1 MITIL
6 SFLARFSIIA
16 GLMGIVFSSVS
27 DFLFQTAYLQQMDD
41 FIDMTDTKIIII
53 IGLLALI
60 YLIIFF
66 LATINKITKY
76 SQNKKIKSKTGDLE
90 VPIKTINEVAKDY
103 LVNQDI
109 IKNTKVKSYSKGRGV
124 VIEAIVDAYNMEN
137 LSGKLLEIQVELSNY
152 VESSVGITVKKS
164 SIKLKKVLNETIIEK
179 KIIDSPAIQKE
190 EEQNASN
197 KNKILKNKNN
207 TQIETSPTGKEN

>member
-27 DFLFQTAYLQQMDD
+27 DFLFQTAYLQQMDNFVD
-41 FIDMTDTKIIII
+41 TTDTKIIII

-60 YLIIFF
+60 YLIIFL

-76 SQNKKIKSKTGDLE
+76 SQNKKIKSKSGDLE

-137 LSGKLLEIQVELSNY
+137 LSGKLSEIQVELSNY

-164 SIKLKKVLNETIIEK
+164 SIKLKKVLNETKIEK
-179 KIIDSPAIQKE
+179 KIIEDKKNETEAAIIKSTPEKIE
-190 EEQNASN
+190 EGN
-197 KNKILKNKNN
+197 
-207 TQIETSPTGKEN
+207 

>member
-60 YLIIFF
+60 YLIIFL
-66 LATINKITKY
+66 LATINKFTKY
-76 SQNKKIKSKTGDLE
+76 SQNKKIKNKSGDLE

-109 IKNTKVKSYSKGRGV
+109 IKNTKVKSYSKGRAV
-124 VIEAIVDAYNMEN
+124 IIEAVVDAYNVEN
-137 LSGKLLEIQVELSNY
+137 LSGKLSEIQVELSKY
-152 VESSVGITVKKS
+152 VENSVGITVKKS
-164 SIKLKKVLNETIIEK
+164 SIKLKKVLAETKIEK
-179 KIIDSPAIQKE
+179 KIIEDKKSGIETEEKASTYDKTPQKIE
-190 EEQNASN
+190 EEN
-197 KNKILKNKNN
+197 
-207 TQIETSPTGKEN
+207 

>member
-164 SIKLKKVLNETIIEK
+164 SIKLKKVLNETKIEK
-179 KIIDSPAIQKE
+179 KIIEDKKNETEAVIIKSTPEKIE
-190 EEQNASN
+190 EGN
-197 KNKILKNKNN
+197 
-207 TQIETSPTGKEN
+207 

>member
-137 LSGKLLEIQVELSNY
+137 LSGKLLDIQVELSNY

-164 SIKLKKVLNETIIEK
+164 SIKLKKVLNETKIEK
-179 KIIDSPAIQKE
+179 KRIEDKKSGTEAVIIKSTPEKMPE
-190 EEQNASN
+190 E
-197 KNKILKNKNN
+197 
-207 TQIETSPTGKEN
+207 IEEGN

>member
-27 DFLFQTAYLQQMDD
+27 DLLFQTAYLQQMDD

-60 YLIIFF
+60 YLIIFL
-66 LATINKITKY
+66 LATINKFTKY
-76 SQNKKIKSKTGDLE
+76 SQNKKIKNKSGDLE

-109 IKNTKVKSYSKGRGV
+109 IKNTKVKSYSKGRAV
-124 VIEAIVDAYNMEN
+124 IIEAVVDAYNVEN
-137 LSGKLLEIQVELSNY
+137 LSGKLSEIQVELSKY
-152 VESSVGITVKKS
+152 VENSVGITVKKS
-164 SIKLKKVLNETIIEK
+164 SIKLKKVLAETKIEK
-179 KIIDSPAIQKE
+179 KIIEDKKSGIETEKKASTYDKTPQKIE
-190 EEQNASN
+190 EEN
-197 KNKILKNKNN
+197 
-207 TQIETSPTGKEN
+207 

>member
-76 SQNKKIKSKTGDLE
+76 SQNKKIKSKTGDFE

-164 SIKLKKVLNETIIEK
+164 SIKLKKVLNETKIEK
-179 KIIDSPAIQKE
+179 KRIEDKKSGTEAVIIKSTPEKMPE
-190 EEQNASN
+190 E
-197 KNKILKNKNN
+197 
-207 TQIETSPTGKEN
+207 IEEGN

>member
-27 DFLFQTAYLQQMDD
+27 DFLFQTAYLQQIDS
-41 FIDMTDTKIIII
+41 FVDMTDTKIIII

-60 YLIIFF
+60 YLIIFL

-76 SQNKKIKSKTGDLE
+76 SQNKKIKSKSGDLE

-137 LSGKLLEIQVELSNY
+137 LSGKLSEIQVELSNY

-164 SIKLKKVLNETIIEK
+164 SIKLKKVLNETKIEK
-179 KIIDSPAIQKE
+179 KIIEDKKSETEAVIMKSTPEKMPEKIE
-190 EEQNASN
+190 EGN
-197 KNKILKNKNN
+197 
-207 TQIETSPTGKEN
+207 

>member
-27 DFLFQTAYLQQMDD
+27 DFLFQTAYLQQMDN
-41 FIDMTDTKIIII
+41 FVDMTDTKIIII

-60 YLIIFF
+60 YLIIFL

-76 SQNKKIKSKTGDLE
+76 SQNKKIKSKSGDLE

-137 LSGKLLEIQVELSNY
+137 LSGKLSEIQVELSNY

-164 SIKLKKVLNETIIEK
+164 SIKLKKVLNETKIEK
-179 KIIDSPAIQKE
+179 KIIEDKKNETEAVIIKSTPEKIE
-190 EEQNASN
+190 EGN
-197 KNKILKNKNN
+197 
-207 TQIETSPTGKEN
+207 

>member
-60 YLIIFF
+60 YLIIFL
-66 LATINKITKY
+66 LATINKFTKY

-137 LSGKLLEIQVELSNY
+137 LSGKLSEIQVELSNY

-164 SIKLKKVLNETIIEK
+164 SIKLKKVLNETKIEK
-179 KIIDSPAIQKE
+179 KIIENKKSGTEAVIIKSTPEKMPEKIE
-190 EEQNASN
+190 EGN
-197 KNKILKNKNN
+197 
-207 TQIETSPTGKEN
+207 

>member
-27 DFLFQTAYLQQMDD
+27 DFLFQTAYLQQVDN
-41 FIDMTDTKIIII
+41 FVDMTDTKIIII

-60 YLIIFF
+60 YLIIFL

-76 SQNKKIKSKTGDLE
+76 SQNKKIKSKSGDLE

-137 LSGKLLEIQVELSNY
+137 LSGKLSEIQVELSNY

-164 SIKLKKVLNETIIEK
+164 SIKLKKVLNETKIEK
-179 KIIDSPAIQKE
+179 KIIEDKKNETEAVIIKSTPEKIE
-190 EEQNASN
+190 EGN
-197 KNKILKNKNN
+197 
-207 TQIETSPTGKEN
+207 

>member
-27 DFLFQTAYLQQMDD
+27 DFLFQTAYLQQMDN

-60 YLIIFF
+60 YLIIFL
-66 LATINKITKY
+66 LATINKFTKY

-137 LSGKLLEIQVELSNY
+137 LSGKLSEIQVELSNY

-164 SIKLKKVLNETIIEK
+164 SIKLKKVLNETKIEK
-179 KIIDSPAIQKE
+179 KIIEDKKSGTEAVITKSTPEKMPEKIE
-190 EEQNASN
+190 EGN
-197 KNKILKNKNN
+197 
-207 TQIETSPTGKEN
+207 

>member
-27 DFLFQTAYLQQMDD
+27 DFLFQTAYLQQMDNFVD
-41 FIDMTDTKIIII
+41 TTDTKIIII

-60 YLIIFF
+60 YLIIFL

-76 SQNKKIKSKTGDLE
+76 SQNKKIKSKSGDLE

-103 LVNQDI
+103 LANQDI

-137 LSGKLLEIQVELSNY
+137 LSGKLSEIQVELSNY

-164 SIKLKKVLNETIIEK
+164 SIKLKKVLNETKIEK
-179 KIIDSPAIQKE
+179 KIIEDKKNETEAVIIKSTPEKIE
-190 EEQNASN
+190 EGN
-197 KNKILKNKNN
+197 
-207 TQIETSPTGKEN
+207 

>member
-27 DFLFQTAYLQQMDD
+27 DFLFQTAYLQQMDN

-53 IGLLALI
+53 TGLLALI
-60 YLIIFF
+60 YLIIFL
-66 LATINKITKY
+66 LATINKFTKY

-137 LSGKLLEIQVELSNY
+137 LSGKLSEIQVELSNY

-164 SIKLKKVLNETIIEK
+164 SIKLKKVLNETKIEK
-179 KIIDSPAIQKE
+179 KIIEDKKSGTEAVITKSTPEKMPEKIE
-190 EEQNASN
+190 EGN
-197 KNKILKNKNN
+197 
-207 TQIETSPTGKEN
+207 

>member
-16 GLMGIVFSSVS
+16 GLMGIVFLSVS
-27 DFLFQTAYLQQMDD
+27 DFLFQTAYLQQMDN
-41 FIDMTDTKIIII
+41 FIDTTDTKIIII

-60 YLIIFF
+60 YLIIFL

-76 SQNKKIKSKTGDLE
+76 SQNKKIKSKSGDLE

-137 LSGKLLEIQVELSNY
+137 LSGKLSEIQVELSNY

-164 SIKLKKVLNETIIEK
+164 SIKLKKVLNETKIEK
-179 KIIDSPAIQKE
+179 KIIEDKKNETEAVIIKSTPEKIE
-190 EEQNASN
+190 EGN
-197 KNKILKNKNN
+197 
-207 TQIETSPTGKEN
+207 

>member
-27 DFLFQTAYLQQMDD
+27 DLLFQTAYLQQMDD

-60 YLIIFF
+60 YLIIFL
-66 LATINKITKY
+66 LATINKFTKY
-76 SQNKKIKSKTGDLE
+76 SQNKKIKNKSGDLE
-90 VPIKTINEVAKDY
+90 IPIKTINEVAKDY

-109 IKNTKVKSYSKGRGV
+109 IKNTKVKSYSKGRAV
-124 VIEAIVDAYNMEN
+124 IIEAVVDAYNVEN
-137 LSGKLLEIQVELSNY
+137 LSGKLSEIQVELSKY
-152 VESSVGITVKKS
+152 VENSVGITVKKS
-164 SIKLKKVLNETIIEK
+164 SIKLKKVLAETKIEK
-179 KIIDSPAIQKE
+179 KIIEDKKSGIETEKKASTYDKTPQKIE
-190 EEQNASN
+190 EEN
-197 KNKILKNKNN
+197 
-207 TQIETSPTGKEN
+207 

>member
-27 DFLFQTAYLQQMDD
+27 DFLFQTAYLQQMDNFVD
-41 FIDMTDTKIIII
+41 TTDTKIIII

-60 YLIIFF
+60 YLIIF
-66 LATINKITKY
+66 LLETINKITKY
-76 SQNKKIKSKTGDLE
+76 SQNKKIKSKSGDLE

-124 VIEAIVDAYNMEN
+124 VIEAIVDAYNIEN
-137 LSGKLLEIQVELSNY
+137 LSGKLSEIQVELSNY

-164 SIKLKKVLNETIIEK
+164 SIKLKKVLNETKIEK
-179 KIIDSPAIQKE
+179 KIIEDKKNETEAVIIKSTPEKIE
-190 EEQNASN
+190 EGN
-197 KNKILKNKNN
+197 
-207 TQIETSPTGKEN
+207 

>member
-27 DFLFQTAYLQQMDD
+27 DFLFQTAYLQQMDNFVD
-41 FIDMTDTKIIII
+41 TTDTKIIII

-60 YLIIFF
+60 YLIIFL

-76 SQNKKIKSKTGDLE
+76 SQNKKIKSKSGDLE

-137 LSGKLLEIQVELSNY
+137 LSGKLSEIQVELSNY

-164 SIKLKKVLNETIIEK
+164 SIKLKKVLNETKIEK
-179 KIIDSPAIQKE
+179 KIIEDKKNETEAVIIKSTPEKIE
-190 EEQNASN
+190 EGN
-197 KNKILKNKNN
+197 
-207 TQIETSPTGKEN
+207 

>member
-27 DFLFQTAYLQQMDD
+27 DFLFQTAYLQQMDNFVD
-41 FIDMTDTKIIII
+41 TTDTKIIII

-60 YLIIFF
+60 YLIIFL

-76 SQNKKIKSKTGDLE
+76 SQNKKIKSKSGDLE

-137 LSGKLLEIQVELSNY
+137 LSGKLSEIQVELSND

-164 SIKLKKVLNETIIEK
+164 SIKLKKVLNETKIEK
-179 KIIDSPAIQKE
+179 KIIEDKKNETEAVIIKSTPEKIE
-190 EEQNASN
+190 EGN
-197 KNKILKNKNN
+197 
-207 TQIETSPTGKEN
+207 

>member
-16 GLMGIVFSSVS
+16 ALMGIVFSSVS
-27 DFLFQTAYLQQMDD
+27 DFLFQTTYLQQMDD

-60 YLIIFF
+60 YLIIFL
-66 LATINKITKY
+66 LATINKFTKY
-76 SQNKKIKSKTGDLE
+76 SQNKKIKNKSGDLE

-109 IKNTKVKSYSKGRGV
+109 IKNTKVKSYSKGRAV
-124 VIEAIVDAYNMEN
+124 IIEAVVDAYNVEN
-137 LSGKLLEIQVELSNY
+137 LSGKLSEIQVELSKY
-152 VESSVGITVKKS
+152 VENSVGITVKKS
-164 SIKLKKVLNETIIEK
+164 SIRLKKVLAETKIEK
-179 KIIDSPAIQKE
+179 KIIEDKKSGIETEKKASTCDKTPQKIE
-190 EEQNASN
+190 EEN
-197 KNKILKNKNN
+197 
-207 TQIETSPTGKEN
+207 

>member
-53 IGLLALI
+53 TGLLALI
-60 YLIIFF
+60 YLIIFL
-66 LATINKITKY
+66 LATINKFTKY

-137 LSGKLLEIQVELSNY
+137 LSGKLSEIQVELSNY

-164 SIKLKKVLNETIIEK
+164 SIKLKKVLNETKIEK
-179 KIIDSPAIQKE
+179 KIIEDKKSGTEAVITKSTPEKMPEKIE
-190 EEQNASN
+190 EGN
-197 KNKILKNKNN
+197 
-207 TQIETSPTGKEN
+207 

>member
-164 SIKLKKVLNETIIEK
+164 SIKLKKVLNETKIEK
-179 KIIDSPAIQKE
+179 KRIEDKKSGTEAVIIKSTPEKMPE
-190 EEQNASN
+190 E
-197 KNKILKNKNN
+197 
-207 TQIETSPTGKEN
+207 IEEGN

>member
-53 IGLLALI
+53 TGLLALI
-60 YLIIFF
+60 YLIIFL
-66 LATINKITKY
+66 LATINKFTKY

-124 VIEAIVDAYNMEN
+124 VIEALVDAYNMEN
-137 LSGKLLEIQVELSNY
+137 LSGKLSEIQVELSNY

-164 SIKLKKVLNETIIEK
+164 SIKLKKVLNETKIEK
-179 KIIDSPAIQKE
+179 KIIENKKSGTEAVIIKSTPEKMPEKIE
-190 EEQNASN
+190 EGN
-197 KNKILKNKNN
+197 
-207 TQIETSPTGKEN
+207 

>member
-27 DFLFQTAYLQQMDD
+27 DLLFQTAFLQQMDD
-41 FIDMTDTKIIII
+41 FIDMTDTQIIII

-60 YLIIFF
+60 YLIIFL
-66 LATINKITKY
+66 LATINKFTKY
-76 SQNKKIKSKTGDLE
+76 SQNKKIKNKSGDLE

-109 IKNTKVKSYSKGRGV
+109 IKNTKVKSYSKGRAV
-124 VIEAIVDAYNMEN
+124 IIEAVVDAYNVEN
-137 LSGKLLEIQVELSNY
+137 LSGKLSEIQVELSKY
-152 VESSVGITVKKS
+152 VENSVGITVKKS
-164 SIKLKKVLNETIIEK
+164 SIKLKKVLAETKIEK
-179 KIIDSPAIQKE
+179 KIIEDKKSGIETEKKASTYDKTPQKIE
-190 EEQNASN
+190 EEN
-197 KNKILKNKNN
+197 
-207 TQIETSPTGKEN
+207 

>member
-137 LSGKLLEIQVELSNY
+137 LSGKLSEIQVELSNY

-164 SIKLKKVLNETIIEK
+164 SIKLKKVLNETKIEK
-179 KIIDSPAIQKE
+179 KIIEDKKNETEAVIIKSTPEKIE
-190 EEQNASN
+190 EGN
-197 KNKILKNKNN
+197 
-207 TQIETSPTGKEN
+207 

>member
-60 YLIIFF
+60 YLIIFL
-66 LATINKITKY
+66 LATINKFTKY
-76 SQNKKIKSKTGDLE
+76 SQNKKIKNKSGDLE
-90 VPIKTINEVAKDY
+90 IPIKTINEVAKY
-103 LVNQDI
+103 YFVNQDI
-109 IKNTKVKSYSKGRGV
+109 IKNTKVKSYSKGRAV
-124 VIEAIVDAYNMEN
+124 IIEAVVDAYNVEN
-137 LSGKLLEIQVELSNY
+137 LSGKLSEIQVELSKY
-152 VESSVGITVKKS
+152 VENSVGITVKKS
-164 SIKLKKVLNETIIEK
+164 SIKLKKVLAETKIEK
-179 KIIDSPAIQKE
+179 KIIEDKKSGIETEKKASTYDKTPPKIE
-190 EEQNASN
+190 EEN
-197 KNKILKNKNN
+197 
-207 TQIETSPTGKEN
+207 

>member
-27 DFLFQTAYLQQMDD
+27 DFLFQTAYLQQMDNFVD
-41 FIDMTDTKIIII
+41 TTDTKIIII

-60 YLIIFF
+60 YLIIFL

-76 SQNKKIKSKTGDLE
+76 SQNKKIKSKSGDLE

-137 LSGKLLEIQVELSNY
+137 LSGKLSEIQVELSNY
-152 VESSVGITVKKS
+152 VERSVGITVKKS
-164 SIKLKKVLNETIIEK
+164 SIKLKKVLNETKIEK
-179 KIIDSPAIQKE
+179 KIIEDKKNETEAVIIKSTPEKIE
-190 EEQNASN
+190 EGN
-197 KNKILKNKNN
+197 
-207 TQIETSPTGKEN
+207 

>member
-27 DFLFQTAYLQQMDD
+27 DFLFQTAYLQQMDNFVD
-41 FIDMTDTKIIII
+41 TTDTKIIII

-60 YLIIFF
+60 YLIIFL
-66 LATINKITKY
+66 LATINKFTKY
-76 SQNKKIKSKTGDLE
+76 SQNKKIKSKSGDLE

-137 LSGKLLEIQVELSNY
+137 LSGKLSEIQVELSNY

-164 SIKLKKVLNETIIEK
+164 SIKLKKVLNETKIEK
-179 KIIDSPAIQKE
+179 KIIEDKKNETEAVIIKSTPEKIE
-190 EEQNASN
+190 EGN
-197 KNKILKNKNN
+197 
-207 TQIETSPTGKEN
+207 

>member
-27 DFLFQTAYLQQMDD
+27 DLLFQTAYLQQMDD

-60 YLIIFF
+60 YLIIFL
-66 LATINKITKY
+66 LATINKFTKY
-76 SQNKKIKSKTGDLE
+76 SQNKKIKNKSGDLE

-109 IKNTKVKSYSKGRGV
+109 IKNTKVKSYSKGRAV
-124 VIEAIVDAYNMEN
+124 IIEAVVDAYNVEN
-137 LSGKLLEIQVELSNY
+137 LSGKLSEIQVELSKY
-152 VESSVGITVKKS
+152 VENSVGIAVKKS
-164 SIKLKKVLNETIIEK
+164 SIKLKKVLAETKIEK
-179 KIIDSPAIQKE
+179 KIIEDKKSGIETEKKASTYDKTPQKIE
-190 EEQNASN
+190 EEN
-197 KNKILKNKNN
+197 
-207 TQIETSPTGKEN
+207 

>member
-27 DFLFQTAYLQQMDD
+27 DFLFQTAYLQQMDNFVD
-41 FIDMTDTKIIII
+41 TTDTKIIII

-60 YLIIFF
+60 YLIIFL

-76 SQNKKIKSKTGDLE
+76 SQNKKIKSKSGDLE

-137 LSGKLLEIQVELSNY
+137 LSGKLSEIQVELSNY

-164 SIKLKKVLNETIIEK
+164 SIKLKKVLNETKIEK
-179 KIIDSPAIQKE
+179 KIIEDKKNETEALIIKSTPEKIE
-190 EEQNASN
+190 EGN
-197 KNKILKNKNN
+197 
-207 TQIETSPTGKEN
+207 

>member
-16 GLMGIVFSSVS
+16 GLMGIVFLSVS
-27 DFLFQTAYLQQMDD
+27 DFLFQTAYLQQMDN
-41 FIDMTDTKIIII
+41 FIDTTDTKIIII

-60 YLIIFF
+60 YLIIFL

-76 SQNKKIKSKTGDLE
+76 SQNKKIKSKSGDLE

-103 LVNQDI
+103 LINQDI

-137 LSGKLLEIQVELSNY
+137 LSGKLSEIQVELSNY

-164 SIKLKKVLNETIIEK
+164 SIKLKKVLNETKIEK
-179 KIIDSPAIQKE
+179 KIIEDKKNETEAVIIKSTPEKIE
-190 EEQNASN
+190 EGN
-197 KNKILKNKNN
+197 
-207 TQIETSPTGKEN
+207 

>member
-27 DFLFQTAYLQQMDD
+27 DFLFQTAYLQQMDNFVD
-41 FIDMTDTKIIII
+41 TTDTKIIII

-60 YLIIFF
+60 YLIIFL

-76 SQNKKIKSKTGDLE
+76 SQNKKIKSKSGDLE

-124 VIEAIVDAYNMEN
+124 VIEAIVDAYNIEN
-137 LSGKLLEIQVELSNY
+137 LSGKLSEIQVELSNY

-164 SIKLKKVLNETIIEK
+164 SIKLKKVLNETKIEK
-179 KIIDSPAIQKE
+179 KIIEDKKNETEAVIIKSTPEKIE
-190 EEQNASN
+190 EGN
-197 KNKILKNKNN
+197 
-207 TQIETSPTGKEN
+207 

>member
-16 GLMGIVFSSVS
+16 GLMGIVFLSVS
-27 DFLFQTAYLQQMDD
+27 DFLFQTAYLQQMDN
-41 FIDMTDTKIIII
+41 FIDTTDTKIIII

-60 YLIIFF
+60 YLIIFL

-76 SQNKKIKSKTGDLE
+76 SQNKKIKSKSGDLE

-137 LSGKLLEIQVELSNY
+137 LSGKLSEIQVELSNY

-164 SIKLKKVLNETIIEK
+164 SIKLK
-179 KIIDSPAIQKE
+179 
-190 EEQNASN
+190 
-197 KNKILKNKNN
+197 
-207 TQIETSPTGKEN
+207 

>member
-60 YLIIFF
+60 YLIIFL
-66 LATINKITKY
+66 LATINKFTKY
-76 SQNKKIKSKTGDLE
+76 SQNKKIKNKSGDLE

-109 IKNTKVKSYSKGRGV
+109 IKNTKVKSYSKGRA
-124 VIEAIVDAYNMEN
+124 VII
-137 LSGKLLEIQVELSNY
+137 KY
-152 VESSVGITVKKS
+152 VENSVGITVKKT
-164 SIKLKKVLNETIIEK
+164 SIKLKKVLAETKIEK
-179 KIIDSPAIQKE
+179 KIIEDKKSGIETEKIASTYDKTPQKIE
-190 EEQNASN
+190 EEN
-197 KNKILKNKNN
+197 
-207 TQIETSPTGKEN
+207 

>member
-27 DFLFQTAYLQQMDD
+27 DFLFQTAYLQQMDN
-41 FIDMTDTKIIII
+41 FVDMTDTKIIII

-60 YLIIFF
+60 YLIIFL

-76 SQNKKIKSKTGDLE
+76 SQNKKIKSKSGDLE

-109 IKNTKVKSYSKGRGV
+109 IKNTKVKSYSKGKGV

-137 LSGKLLEIQVELSNY
+137 LSGKLSEIQVELSNY

-164 SIKLKKVLNETIIEK
+164 SIKLKKVLNETKIEK
-179 KIIDSPAIQKE
+179 KIIEDKKSETEAVIIKSTPEKIE
-190 EEQNASN
+190 EGN
-197 KNKILKNKNN
+197 
-207 TQIETSPTGKEN
+207 

>member
-27 DFLFQTAYLQQMDD
+27 DLLFQTAYLQQMDD

-60 YLIIFF
+60 YLIIFL
-66 LATINKITKY
+66 LATINKFTKY
-76 SQNKKIKSKTGDLE
+76 SQNKKIKNKSGDLE
-90 VPIKTINEVAKDY
+90 IPIKTINEVAKDY

-109 IKNTKVKSYSKGRGV
+109 IKNTKVKSYSKGRAV
-124 VIEAIVDAYNMEN
+124 IIEAVVDAYNVEN
-137 LSGKLLEIQVELSNY
+137 LSGKLSEIQVELSKY
-152 VESSVGITVKKS
+152 VENSVGITVKKS
-164 SIKLKKVLNETIIEK
+164 SIKLKKVLNETKIEK
-179 KIIDSPAIQKE
+179 KIIEDKKSGTEAVITKSTPEKMPEKIE
-190 EEQNASN
+190 EGN
-197 KNKILKNKNN
+197 
-207 TQIETSPTGKEN
+207 

>member
-16 GLMGIVFSSVS
+16 GLMGIVFLSVS
-27 DFLFQTAYLQQMDD
+27 DFLFQTAYLQQMDN
-41 FIDMTDTKIIII
+41 FVDMTDTKIIII

-60 YLIIFF
+60 YLIIFL

-76 SQNKKIKSKTGDLE
+76 SQNKKIKSKSGDLE

-137 LSGKLLEIQVELSNY
+137 LSGKLSEIQVELSNY

-164 SIKLKKVLNETIIEK
+164 SIKLKKVLNETKIEK
-179 KIIDSPAIQKE
+179 KIIEDKKNETEAVIIKSTPEKIE
-190 EEQNASN
+190 EGN
-197 KNKILKNKNN
+197 
-207 TQIETSPTGKEN
+207 

>member
-27 DFLFQTAYLQQMDD
+27 DFLFQTAYLQQLDD

-60 YLIIFF
+60 YLIIFL
-66 LATINKITKY
+66 LATINKFTKY
-76 SQNKKIKSKTGDLE
+76 SQNKKIKNKSGDLE
-90 VPIKTINEVAKDY
+90 IPIKTINEVAKDY

-109 IKNTKVKSYSKGRGV
+109 IKNTKVKSYSKGRAVIIEV
-124 VIEAIVDAYNMEN
+124 VVDAYNVEN
-137 LSGKLLEIQVELSNY
+137 LSGKLSEIQVELSKY
-152 VESSVGITVKKS
+152 VENSVGITVKKS
-164 SIKLKKVLNETIIEK
+164 SIKLKKVLAETKIEK
-179 KIIDSPAIQKE
+179 KIIEDKKSGIETEEKASTYNKTPKKIE
-190 EEQNASN
+190 EEN
-197 KNKILKNKNN
+197 
-207 TQIETSPTGKEN
+207 

>member
-53 IGLLALI
+53 TGLLALI
-60 YLIIFF
+60 YLIIFL
-66 LATINKITKY
+66 LATINKFTKY

-137 LSGKLLEIQVELSNY
+137 LSGKLSEIQVELSNY

-164 SIKLKKVLNETIIEK
+164 SIKLKKVLNETKIEK
-179 KIIDSPAIQKE
+179 KIIENKKSGTEAVIIKSTPEKMPEKIE
-190 EEQNASN
+190 EGN
-197 KNKILKNKNN
+197 
-207 TQIETSPTGKEN
+207 

>member
-1 MITIL
+1 
-6 SFLARFSIIA
+6 
-16 GLMGIVFSSVS
+16 
-27 DFLFQTAYLQQMDD
+27 MDD

-164 SIKLKKVLNETIIEK
+164 SIKLKKVLNETKIEK
-179 KIIDSPAIQKE
+179 KRIEDKKSGTEAVIIKSTPEKMPE
-190 EEQNASN
+190 E
-197 KNKILKNKNN
+197 
-207 TQIETSPTGKEN
+207 IEEGN

>member
-53 IGLLALI
+53 TGLLALI
-60 YLIIFF
+60 YLIIFL
-66 LATINKITKY
+66 LATINKFTKY

-137 LSGKLLEIQVELSNY
+137 LSGKLSEIQVELSNY

-164 SIKLKKVLNETIIEK
+164 SIKLKKVLNETKIEK
-179 KIIDSPAIQKE
+179 KIIEDKKSGTEAVIIKSTPEKMPEKIE
-190 EEQNASN
+190 EGN
-197 KNKILKNKNN
+197 
-207 TQIETSPTGKEN
+207 